1 MYSSV
6 NGYLMGSL
14 PNMVSTGGYTPSNQ
28 TMSFAPN
35 QPKSFFSSNPT
46 QFDGSMN
53 LVGDNKTFN
62 WNPETGGG
70 GSNFS
75 DKLGLGIGAL
85 NSIIS
90 GINGHR
96 SYQLGKKQLT
106 AQTDQF
112 NQQFAAQRGLINSQL
127 ADRQDWRNRNQPGKF
142 MSTAE
147 YMDKYGVK

>member
-1 MYSSV
+1 MYNNV
-6 NGYLMGSL
+6 NAYLMGSL
-14 PNMVSTGGYTPSNQ
+14 PNMVSTGGYTPSNK

-35 QPKSFFSSNPT
+35 QPKSFFPSNPT

-70 GSNFS
+70 GLNFS
-75 DKLGLGIGAL
+75 DKLGLGIDTV
-85 NSIIS
+85 NSVMS
-90 GINGHR
+90 AINGHR
-96 SYQLGKKQLT
+96 AYSLGKRQLT

-112 NQQFAAQRGLINSQL
+112 NRQFAAQRGLVNSQL
-127 ADRQDWRNRNQPGKF
+127 ADRQDWRNRNMPNQYL
-142 MSTAE
+142 STAD